1 MLAAIYIPD
10 FPVEAVVR
18 VRTELREHAVAV
30 IEGAPPLAYV
40 VALND
45 RARELGL
52 RTGMARMQ
60 AEVFGVVLEPEKV
73 AAENKRGSK
82 KKEEGDPRF
91 RLVRDPIHMHNAQ
104 ENAWLPRS

>member
-1 MLAAIYIPD
+1 MFAAIYIPD

-18 VRTELREHAVAV
+18 ARPELRDHAIVV

-52 RTGMARMQ
+52 HLGMTRMQ
-60 AEVFGVVLEPEKV
+60 AEAFAASLHANNKHRSGAPVPPGVGGPGGVPTTTSSAQK
-73 AAENKRGSK
+73 ENK
-82 KKEEGDPRF
+82 EQGDPRF
-91 RLVRDPIHMHNAQ
+91 H
-104 ENAWLPRS
+104 